1 MKIGP
6 AKDKG
11 IAGVKPAR
19 KKGDKERPNGYVRG
33 RPASYRPEYCDSLI
47 EYFATA
53 DSWEI
58 NYDAKNSGKVL
69 PHSKLPTMERWCH
82 QIGVT
87 TECFRLWV
95 EKYPEL
101 KSAYETAKGLQKA
114 FLLELGAAGIGNHI
128 TALMLRTNHGMKD
141 EPEET
146 NEIKPLEIRIVK
158 ARRPDDMPEDE

>member
-6 AKDKG
+6 VKDKG

-19 KKGDKERPNGYVRG
+19 KRGDKERPAGYVHG
-33 RPASYRPEYCDSLI
+33 KPTSYRPEYCESII
-47 EYFATA
+47 EYFASA

-69 PHSKLPTMERWCH
+69 PHSKLPTRERWCH
-82 QIGVT
+82 QIGVS
-87 TECFRLWV
+87 TETCRLWTLAH
-95 EKYPEL
+95 PEF
-101 KSAYETAKGLQKA
+101 KQAYEIAMGLQKA

-141 EPEET
+141 APEES